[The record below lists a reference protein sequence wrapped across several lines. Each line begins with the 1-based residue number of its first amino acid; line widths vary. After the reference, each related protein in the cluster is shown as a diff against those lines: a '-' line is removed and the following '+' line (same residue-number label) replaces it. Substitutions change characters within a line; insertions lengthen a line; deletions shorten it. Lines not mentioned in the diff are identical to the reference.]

1 MGALAGA
8 PLSVGAAPRRAL
20 ATIRRGRAFG
30 GRRPNERPLRLQQG
44 DNFRKGPH
52 IMNIPRKAARKR
64 KAPPPA
70 APSRRAET
78 LFSAGVQCHQA
89 GRLAEAERAYRL
101 ALAADPNYL
110 PALNNLGMIAPPGE
124 KEALFRKALEL
135 RPDYVDSHV
144 NLAGA
149 LAAADDAEG
158 AVSHYRQALLLRP
171 DWVEVRFALGR
182 LFQMRKQLVEA
193 AECFQHCV
201 SLKPDFVPAV
211 FNLGCVFALAGIAHG
226 SKEADKFAIKWFQR
240 AVELAPDLEPANFHL
255 AKLLED
261 AGRFAEARPFRD
273 SVARPLPLEIVPAP
287 EHRRSLLILCTPSSA
302 NTPFRNLLP
311 AQVNSLIT
319 WHIDYA
325 TDEQQASLPPFDLAF
340 NAVGNADWDAQC
352 FDRAASFARH
362 CARPLLNP
370 PERVARTRRDMMP
383 ALLAGIP
390 DVVAAQVARLS
401 REEIKVGGLR
411 ERLERE
417 GLACPLIVRPF
428 GHQGGVGVI
437 LAETAADLEAI
448 SFDDAEFYYFI
459 QYWDYRGLDGYFRK
473 YRTVFVD
480 WQPHHYHLAISK
492 DWLVHYFSA
501 EMLSV
506 PWKQAEERRFLEH
519 PVEVLGARAAA
530 AVAAIGQRLD
540 MDYAGIDYTVLTD
553 GRVLVFEGNAT
564 MSVYFPQE
572 PEYAYKTEHVQAILT
587 AFEDMMERRIKDPRV
602 PKPSAA

>member
-1 MGALAGA
+1 M
-8 PLSVGAAPRRAL
+8 S
-20 ATIRRGRAFG
+20 
-30 GRRPNERPLRLQQG
+30 
-44 DNFRKGPH
+44 
-52 IMNIPRKAARKR
+52 IPRKAVRKR
-64 KAPPPA
+64 NPPP
-70 APSRRAET
+70 PRRAKT

-89 GRLAEAERAYRL
+89 GRLAEAEKAYRL
-101 ALAADPNYL
+101 ALSVDPNHV

-124 KEALFRKALEL
+124 REALFRNALEI

-144 NLAGA
+144 NLAGV
-149 LAAADDAEG
+149 LDAAGDPEG
-158 AVSHYRQALLLRP
+158 AVSHYRKALLLRP
-171 DWVEVRFALGR
+171 DWIEVRFALGR
-182 LFQMRKQLVEA
+182 LFQKRGQFVEA

-201 SLKPDFVPAV
+201 NLNPKFVAAV

-226 SKEADKFAIKWFQR
+226 SKEADKFAIKWFQQ
-240 AVELAPDLEPANFHL
+240 AVALAPDLEPANFHL

-273 SVARPLPLEIVPAP
+273 RVARPLALEIVPAP

-311 AQVNSLIT
+311 ARVNSLIT

-325 TDEQQASLPPFDLAF
+325 TDVQQASLPPFDLAF
-340 NAVGNADWDAQC
+340 NAVGNADWDAEC
-352 FDRAASFARH
+352 FDRAASFARE

-370 PERVARTRRDMMP
+370 PERVARTRRDLMP
-383 ALLAGIP
+383 ALLGGIP
-390 DVVAAQVARLS
+390 DVATAPVARLS
-401 REEIKVGGLR
+401 REEIRAGGLR

-428 GHQGGVGVI
+428 GHQGGIGVI

-448 SFDDAEFYYFI
+448 EFNDAEFYYFI
-459 QYWDYRGLDGYFRK
+459 QYWDYRSLDGHYRK
-473 YRTVFVD
+473 YRTLFVD
-480 WQPHHYHLAISK
+480 RKAYHYHLAISK

-501 EMLSV
+501 DMLAM

-519 PVEVLGARAAA
+519 PVEVLGARTVA

-540 MDYAGIDYTVLTD
+540 MDYAGIDYTLLAD
-553 GRVLVFEGNAT
+553 GRVLVFEANAT

-572 PEYAYKTEHVQAILT
+572 PEYAYKTWYVQAILT
-587 AFEDMMERRIKDPRV
+587 AFEDMMERRIAAPRV